1 MFIIVHNLVN
11 DRLGW
16 THVLKERIGSQIIS
30 SIYFRHTEMIHCLE
44 DVLLLAQVKDLEG
57 LLGSL
62 ETAES
67 HGTKS
72 RACTC

>member
-1 MFIIVHNLVN
+1 MSSEHVFSFCFASFPL
-11 DRLGW
+11 LG
-16 THVLKERIGSQIIS
+16 
-30 SIYFRHTEMIHCLE
+30 
-44 DVLLLAQVKDLEG
+44 VLLGADVPDLEG

-72 RACTC
+72 RAYRYVST